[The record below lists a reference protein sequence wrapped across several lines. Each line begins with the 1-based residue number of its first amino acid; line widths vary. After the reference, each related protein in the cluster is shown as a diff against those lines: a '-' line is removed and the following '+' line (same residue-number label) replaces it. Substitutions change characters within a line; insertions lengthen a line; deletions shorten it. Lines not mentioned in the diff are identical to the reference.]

1 MILINGVVITNDKD
15 NNFYDKGAVYIKDNI
30 IEDVGNSDEI
40 QKKYPNEEVVD
51 VKGRVI
57 MPGMICT
64 HSHIY
69 STYARGMAAS
79 RPTDNFYNMLE
90 NQWWT
95 LDRQLTLEDVK
106 LNGQTMFMESASMG
120 VTTVI
125 DHHSG
130 PHSVTGSLFALGEAA
145 KEIGMRA
152 SLCYEVSDRDGLD
165 IRDKEIEENIAW
177 IKQCQKDNHGDM
189 LHGLF
194 GLHASFT
201 ISDETMEKCREAM
214 EGVYDG
220 YHVHVAEGIEDE
232 WECLKKHNKRVVERL
247 QDFDILSERT
257 LAIHN
262 VHVNERE
269 MDILKHNNTPCV
281 FNPESNMNNAV
292 GCPPILRMLEKGLL
306 VGLGTDAYTND
317 MFESMKVANI
327 LLSHNS
333 CDCTKGFGETLE
345 MQFQNNPKILERYF
359 DRPLGKIEK
368 GAYADIITLDYD
380 PFTPLNKDNWGGHS
394 LFGFTG
400 KIVNDTIINGKFVYK
415 DKEIQNVDR
424 QAIHAKSRER
434 AAQAIWPKV

>member
-1 MILINGVVITNDKD
+1 MILINGVVVTNDKD
-15 NNFYDKGAVYIKDNI
+15 NNFYENGAVYVKENV
-30 IEDVGNSDEI
+30 IEDVGNTEDI
-40 QKKYPNEEVVD
+40 KNKYPDEEVID

-57 MPGMICT
+57 MPGMICA

-69 STYARGMAAS
+69 STYARGMAVS
-79 RPTDNFYNMLE
+79 RPTDNFYNVLE

-95 LDRQLTLEDVK
+95 LDRQLKLDDVK
-106 LNGQTMFMESASMG
+106 LNGQTMFMESITNG

-130 PHSVTGSLFALGEAA
+130 PNSVEGSLFALGEAA
-145 KEIGMRA
+145 KETGMRA

-165 IRDKEIEENIAW
+165 IRDKEIKENVDW
-177 IKQCQKDNHGDM
+177 IKACQKDNHNDT

-201 ISDETMEKCREAM
+201 VSDETLEKSREAM

-220 YHVHVAEGIEDE
+220 YHVHVAEGIEDQWDTMRE
-232 WECLKKHNKRVVERL
+232 HGKRVVERFE
-247 QDFDILSERT
+247 DFGILSENT
-257 LAIHN
+257 LAIHS
-262 VHVNERE
+262 VHINERE
-269 MDILKHNNTPCV
+269 MDILKKNNTSVV

-292 GCPPILRMLEKGLL
+292 GCPPVLRMLEKGLL

-327 LLSHNS
+327 LLAHNA
-333 CDCTKGFGETLE
+333 CDPTKGFGETLE
-345 MQFQNNPKILERYF
+345 LQFKNNPKILAKYF
-359 DRPLGKIEK
+359 QKPLGVIEK

-380 PFTPLNKDNWGGHS
+380 PITPFTKDNWGGHS

-400 KIVNDTIINGKFVYK
+400 KIVNDTIINGEFVMK
-415 DKEIQNVDR
+415 DKIITKLDQE
-424 QAIHAKSRER
+424 AIHAKSREMVKE
-434 AAQAIWPKV
+434 IWPKL